1 MLKSTLLTILLAF
14 ASLAASAGGFS
25 VSGGARSVI
34 SLEPERNSGLEA
46 LFVVDASAGSPLVAV
61 YTPDSPGATV
71 SWSRFSNL
79 GGGFAEP
86 VDGADGYTLAGLQ
99 PDMGYIVTE
108 GGRQHCFW
116 VVDYGS
122 RPFSIDGV
130 GLGQSDCST
139 ASLIPSGEGARMV
152 YYSVNG
158 RAIEIDREITVTYTT
173 LEYDEEAA
181 TYRTAQASSSFTYL
195 RDELHVAAPLAD
207 TRFVVGGDR
216 FLRHWGDEAEA
227 QSPLLT
233 ATAVQAAATAVQNSR
248 EGADNEITSDSGD
261 GLGGSAPC
269 EVSFSAAV
277 TDAAIFTE
285 WQFARDPEFED
296 ITLRFAD
303 PVFDYTFIES
313 GTTYVRFYAANAD
326 GSCDYTGDTFTV
338 TIGESALKCPNAFSP
353 GASEGVNDEWRVS
366 YKSLI
371 SFECHIFSRSGR
383 QVAHLTDPA
392 QGWDGRIGGKL
403 APSGTYY
410 YIIRAEGSDGKKYN
424 LSGDINII
432 GYR

>member
-1 MLKSTLLTILLAF
+1 MLKTSLLTILF
-14 ASLAASAGGFS
+14 ASCISAASAASFTLT
-25 VSGGARSVI
+25 GGARSVI

-46 LFVVDASAGSPLVAV
+46 LYVADTSSGDRLTAV

-71 SWSRFSNL
+71 TWSRFSNL
-79 GGGFAEP
+79 GGGYAEP
-86 VDGADGYTLAGLQ
+86 VDGADGYTLRGLQ

-116 VVDYGS
+116 VVDYTAH
-122 RPFSIDGV
+122 PFAIEAV
-130 GLGQSDCST
+130 ALGQSDCST
-139 ASLIPSGEGARMV
+139 ATLIPSGEGERMV

-158 RAIEIDREITVTYTT
+158 RAIEIDREITVSYST
-173 LEYDEEAA
+173 LEYDTESAA
-181 TYRTAQASSSFTYL
+181 YRQVPAESSFPWL
-195 RDELHVAAPLAD
+195 REELHVAAPLSD
-207 TRFVVGGDR
+207 TRFTVTGDR
-216 FLRHWGDEAEA
+216 FLRQWGEMAEAE
-227 QSPLLT
+227 SPLMT
-233 ATAVQAAATAVQNSR
+233 ATAVQAVATAEQNRR
-248 EGADNEITSDSGD
+248 EGADNEISADSGD

-285 WQFARDPEFED
+285 WQFARDAEFDD
-296 ITLRFAD
+296 ISLRFAE
-303 PVFDYTFIES
+303 PVLDYTFTES
-313 GTTYVRFYAANAD
+313 GTTYIRFYAANAD

-338 TIGESALKCPNAFSP
+338 TIGESVLKCPNAFSP

-392 QGWDGRIGGKL
+392 QGWDGRIGGKI
-403 APSGTYY
+403 APAGTYY
-410 YIIRAEGSDGKKYN
+410 YVIRAEGSDGKKYN

-432 GYR
+432 AYR